1 MPTLM
6 KAVQVSVPG
15 GDFELVQREIPEP
28 ADNEVQIKVEA
39 CGICRG
45 DAAVKDG
52 LVPSVKYPRVPGH
65 EIVGIIKKLGS
76 AVHAW
81 QVGQRVGVGW
91 YGGPCHKCE
100 SCLKGEFGHC
110 KSSLTTGISLDGGYA
125 EYAVAAQQALVL
137 IPDGLKPY
145 EAAPLM
151 CAGRTTYSA
160 LQNSGA
166 KGGDLVA
173 IKGLGGLGHLAV
185 QFCRKLG
192 FKTVALSRGKE
203 KESLA
208 YELGAHVFI
217 DMDNQNAVDE
227 LKKLGGA
234 RVILDTAPNGTAIS
248 EMLDGLAPG
257 GRLVY
262 LSAPREPVNIMIGKL
277 MGGKSIQGSS
287 GGTAHDALAFSVI
300 ADVHPMVE
308 LFPLEQAALA
318 YEKMMTSKVHF
329 RAVLFS

>member
-1 MPTLM
+1 MPLM
-6 KAVQVSVPG
+6 KAVQINVPG
-15 GDFELVQREIPEP
+15 GDFELIQREIPEP
-28 ADNEVQIKVEA
+28 AEYEVQIRVEA

-45 DAAVKDG
+45 DAIVKEG
-52 LVPSVKYPRVPGH
+52 LMPNVKYPRIPGH
-65 EIVGIIKKLGS
+65 EIVGIINKLGS
-76 AVHAW
+76 AVHTW
-81 QVGQRVGVGW
+81 KIGQRVGVGW

-100 SCLKGEFGHC
+100 ACLKGEFSNC
-110 KSSLTTGISLDGGYA
+110 RSSLVTGISIDGGYA
-125 EYAVAAQQALVL
+125 EYTVAAQQALVL
-137 IPDGLKPY
+137 IPDELGPN
-145 EAAPLM
+145 EAAPIL

-160 LQNSGA
+160 LQNCGA

-173 IKGLGGLGHLAV
+173 VKGLGGLGHLAV

-192 FKTVALSRGKE
+192 FKTVALSRGLE

-217 DMDNQNAVDE
+217 DMENQNTVDE

-248 EMLDGLAPG
+248 DMLDGLAPG

-262 LSAPREPVNIMIGKL
+262 VSAPREPIMIMIGKL